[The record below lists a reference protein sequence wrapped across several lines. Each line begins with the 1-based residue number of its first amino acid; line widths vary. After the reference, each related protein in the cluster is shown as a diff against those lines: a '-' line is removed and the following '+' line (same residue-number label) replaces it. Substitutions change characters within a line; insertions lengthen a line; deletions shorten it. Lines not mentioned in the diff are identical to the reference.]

1 MAKSYGKSYGSAG
14 ATTLK
19 QGLKNMSPKA
29 CDKSCALPKTS
40 VNADATRKSVA
51 KATNNLGPREA

>member
-1 MAKSYGKSYGSAG
+1 MAKSYGSAG

-19 QGLKNMSPKA
+19 GGLVNNSPKS
-29 CDKSCALPKTS
+29 CDASTVMPKTS
-40 VNADATRKSVA
+40 VNSDATRTSVG